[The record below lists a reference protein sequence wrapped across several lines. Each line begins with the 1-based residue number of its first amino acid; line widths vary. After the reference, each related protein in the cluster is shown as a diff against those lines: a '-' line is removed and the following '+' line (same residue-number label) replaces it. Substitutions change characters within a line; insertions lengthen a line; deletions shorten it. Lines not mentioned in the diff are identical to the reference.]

1 VANPIEQLRSTGLLT
16 AGYRTSKRTKL
27 LVLGVCLAAVGVG
40 LYRASLFGDEG
51 AAWREYVVERRRIGS
66 SLRERGWLVSL
77 DSEQVETGATGDILE
92 IADLG
97 TRVKKGDV
105 VIRIEDTQA
114 RERLDEVNFNTLGAR
129 QTKAQSEAD
138 YDYIACV
145 ESNTLLLLT
154 KRLETAKLEE
164 EEARNGLKPE
174 DRRLLDI
181 ELKIGKLDLEDARDE
196 LGRQRR
202 LLAKGFISQAMF
214 EPYERRLATLEA
226 NVMEIEARIRIEE
239 KGVPPE
245 LLLELEGNVTRIQ
258 GLLDRGEKSMHRR
271 LEYVQRQIDEG
282 GATLAENL
290 HDLAQ
295 VEEELAAM
303 EVRSPKGGVLSIRG
317 HYERQVGRWMQYR
330 PGSKVSKHDRV
341 ADIVNPGKVTVEIM
355 LHEADIDRVLVGTQA
370 RIALP
375 AYPGRVFTG
384 EILEIGGVG
393 RDRADVAPRGFEH
406 NKAGVVMFNATVSL
420 NGNGV
425 EFRPG
430 MSAIV
435 ELIVEM
441 PTAQL
446 VLNRAAVRRDG
457 ESFCVLQRKGGQ
469 VQQVTI
475 EGRVLNESSFAVTAG
490 LEEGDAV
497 VVKLPG
503 EDA

>member
-1 VANPIEQLRSTGLLT
+1 MLL
-16 AGYRTSKRTKL
+16 
-27 LVLGVCLAAVGVG
+27 CLAAVGVG
-40 LYRASLFGDEG
+40 AYRASPFGRPRV
-51 AAWREYVVERRRIGS
+51 AWREYVVDSRRIGS

-77 DSEQVETGATGDILE
+77 DSEEVETGATGDILE

-97 TRVKKGDV
+97 TRVNKGDV

-129 QTKAQSEAD
+129 QTRAQGEAD

-145 ESNTLLLLT
+145 ESNALRLLA
-154 KRLETAKLEE
+154 KRLETAKFEE
-164 EEARNGLKPE
+164 EEARRGLRPE

-181 ELKIGKLDLEDARDE
+181 ELEIGKLDLEDARDE
-196 LGRQRR
+196 LERQRR

-226 NVMEIEARIRIEE
+226 NVKEIEARIRIEE

-245 LLLELEGNVTRIQ
+245 LLLELEGNVTRIR
-258 GLLDRGEKSMHRR
+258 GLLDRGEKSMRRR
-271 LEYVQRQIDEG
+271 LEFVQRQIDE
-282 GATLAENL
+282 AEANLAENL

-303 EVRSPKGGVLSIRG
+303 EVRAPKDGVLSIRG

-330 PGSKVSKHDRV
+330 PGSKVYKHDRV

-355 LHEADIDRVLVGTQA
+355 LHEADIDRVLVGTKA

-393 RDRADVAPRGFEH
+393 RDRADVAPRGYEH
-406 NKAGVVMFNATVSL
+406 GKAGVVMFNATVSL
-420 NGNGV
+420 DGNGV

-435 ELIVEM
+435 ELIVEA
-441 PTAQL
+441 PNAQL
-446 VLNRAAVRRDG
+446 VLNRAAVLRDG
-457 ESFCVLQRKGGQ
+457 DAFFVLQQKGGQ
-469 VQQVTI
+469 VQRVPV

-490 LEEGDAV
+490 LEEGDTV
-497 VVKLPG
+497 VVQAPG
-503 EDA
+503 GDA